1 MTANG
6 ANTTTKQT
14 IFQAAGLSGAPV
26 TALNAA
32 YSSLIQMYSSTSPT
46 CMYNVS
52 NSLWLSMQHNI
63 DPTFAQQIAP
73 RYFADV
79 RNIDFRSPEAAT
91 ALNLWVAQRTNGKI
105 TDAVRTLDPNSA
117 MVLLNATYFRAAWQ
131 SKFSDQMTQP
141 GVFNQSGT
149 AVNVQMMSQTS
160 RFGFCPAEQFDA
172 VSLPYQGPVRMSIVV
187 PNTADLPLDALA
199 AGISVEIWQQ
209 IRDYLGSQLSYGRIT
224 MPKFNLK
231 SYLSLR
237 EGLTRAGLGELF
249 DPNRA
254 DLSGLTAGKPG
265 FISQIDHAA
274 CLSADESG
282 TESPP
287 SPTPPPVS
295 QAVMEFDMTVDKPF
309 LLVIE
314 DAQTGAF
321 LYLGLIR
328 NIVETA
334 LQRTASDTGAMAMP
348 QPAAAAVAA
357 AAPPE
362 PESPRLVEFDHSEA
376 TSEFPAFADETPAA
390 APANPSTMPTE
401 AHAKPPMT
409 NSPAAAYAQ
418 QPLPAE
424 QMRQAGDWLDQVAED
439 QMETA
444 ASWPSLQ
451 SLGAAPGGAQPSP
464 AQPAPAAQ
472 AQAPAPAPPAPA
484 APPPPPPAPAAPP
497 APPEPAPTA
506 PSSPPQADSSLDD
519 ANWAP
524 QGGWGDDEQSSW
536 LDQNKSEGASEWATK
551 PAAGDWSSSAIPP
564 APSATEIP
572 SNAAAP
578 NPLSDLNSDWAAPG
592 TPSKDDWAAP
602 SAPKD
607 DWAAASAPKDDWASP
622 SSTPNKDDWAAPSN
636 NNPLSDLGSDWTA
649 PSSGNADS
657 GNSGSASAGPGAG
670 NWLSD
675 NSPKSDWAAP
685 GEDWAAPSKVQA
697 NPDWATPQQSAMDQS
712 SASGNW
718 KAIPNPPL
726 MDRTPGPASSSAS
739 SSAITG
745 DNPSQSAFA
754 PQNPAPAASEA
765 YDLAALN
772 AIGTPKSTGGFNPS
786 ELDAIRA
793 PGNTAEEPKPS
804 IADLNSIPT
813 PKPSPVP
820 RGTTGEWS
828 KTAAHSAEGEQL
840 VQGFATKGDP
850 DAAKEKRDSLRS
862 LRGGGGSSANMRGV
876 NASSNSGG
884 GGGEGFMAAIM
895 NFFGRMFGRRG

>member
-1 MTANG
+1 LALLQHLSAIYSGNIIISPFSLSAALTMTANG

-254 DLSGLTAGKPG
+254 DLTGLTAGKPG

-334 LQRTASDTGAMAMP
+334 PQRTASDTGALSMP
-348 QPAAAAVAA
+348 QPAAAAA
-357 AAPPE
+357 AAPAAPASE
-362 PESPRLVEFDHSEA
+362 PASPRLVEFDHSEA

-390 APANPSTMPTE
+390 APANPATMPTE
-401 AHAKPPMT
+401 AHSKPQMT
-409 NSPAAAYAQ
+409 NNPAAAYAQ

-451 SLGAAPGGAQPSP
+451 SLGAAPGGAQPAASA
-464 AQPAPAAQ
+464 AQPAPAAP
-472 AQAPAPAPPAPA
+472 AQ
-484 APPPPPPAPAAPP
+484 APPPPPPAPD
-497 APPEPAPTA
+497 APPEPEPLPAVSPD
-506 PSSPPQADSSLDD
+506 SSPPQADSSLDD

-524 QGGWGDDEQSSW
+524 QGGWGDSEQSSW
-536 LDQNKSEGASEWATK
+536 LDQNKTEGASEWATK
-551 PAAGDWSSSAIPP
+551 PSAGDWSSSAIPP
-564 APSATEIP
+564 APPPAATEAP
-572 SNAAAP
+572 SAAAP
-578 NPLSDLNSDWAAPG
+578 NPLSDLNSDWAAPS

-602 SAPKD
+602 
-607 DWAAASAPKDDWASP
+607 
-622 SSTPNKDDWAAPSN
+622 STPNKDDWAAPSN
-636 NNPLSDLGSDWTA
+636 SNPLSDLGSDWAA

-657 GNSGSASAGPGAG
+657 GNAGSAAGEPGAG

-675 NSPKSDWAAP
+675 NTPKSDWASP

-726 MDRTPGPASSSAS
+726 MDRTPGPAAASAS

-754 PQNPAPAASEA
+754 PQNPAPAAGEA

-772 AIGTPKSTGGFNPS
+772 AIATPKPTGGFNLS
-786 ELDAIRA
+786 ELDSIRA
-793 PGNTAEEPKPS
+793 PGSTAEEPKPS

-813 PKPSPVP
+813 PKPAPVP
-820 RGTTGEWS
+820 KGTTGEWS

-840 VQGFATKGDP
+840 VQGFATRGDP

-876 NASSNSGG
+876 KASSNSP
-884 GGGEGFMAAIM
+884 GGEGFMAAIM
-895 NFFGRMFGRRG
+895 NFFGRMFGRRD